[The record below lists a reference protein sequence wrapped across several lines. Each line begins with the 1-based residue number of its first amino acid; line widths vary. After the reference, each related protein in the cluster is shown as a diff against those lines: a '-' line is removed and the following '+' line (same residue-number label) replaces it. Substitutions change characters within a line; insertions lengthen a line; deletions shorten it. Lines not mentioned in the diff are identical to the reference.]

1 MASPPDLSL
10 GCQTQAPSSA
20 STITSSEVSNPLV
33 NNQLGRIQALKDEQ
47 RKIEAFKREL
57 PLCMQ
62 LLEEG
67 IFSQYPFWFACPECP
82 SFERFQ
88 L

>member
-33 NNQLGRIQALKDEQ
+33 NNQLGHIQALKDEQ

-67 IFSQYPFWFACPECP
+67 IFS
-82 SFERFQ
+82 